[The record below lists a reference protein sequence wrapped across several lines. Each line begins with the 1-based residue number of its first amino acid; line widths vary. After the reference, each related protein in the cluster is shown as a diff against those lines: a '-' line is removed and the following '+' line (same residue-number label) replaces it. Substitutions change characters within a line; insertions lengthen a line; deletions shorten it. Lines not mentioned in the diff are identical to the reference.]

1 MRRITE
7 TDYKETPIMP
17 LTPSKISAEE
27 MNAFFLS
34 AFDGGDKTM
43 MPAITHASEGRVI
56 MELSITKAML
66 RPGGTVSGPTQMA
79 VADHA
84 AYAVIFT
91 HHGVTAMALTTNLNI
106 DFLRAPKGNVMVID
120 AKTIKMGRTL
130 AVISVEMTM
139 KGSPK
144 LTSRAT
150 VTYAMP
156 KDDDPN

>member
-1 MRRITE
+1 M
-7 TDYKETPIMP
+7 PI
-17 LTPSKISAEE
+17 TPSKISADD
-27 MNAFFLS
+27 MNAFFLT
-34 AFDGGDKTM
+34 AFEGGDKTM
-43 MPAITHASEGRVI
+43 LPAITHASEGRVI
-56 MELSITKAML
+56 MELAITKAML

-84 AYAVIFT
+84 AYATIFT

-106 DFLRAPKGNVMVID
+106 DFLRAPKADSGKENIMVVD

-139 KGSPK
+139 KGNPK
-144 LTSRAT
+144 LASRAT

-156 KDDDPN
+156 KS